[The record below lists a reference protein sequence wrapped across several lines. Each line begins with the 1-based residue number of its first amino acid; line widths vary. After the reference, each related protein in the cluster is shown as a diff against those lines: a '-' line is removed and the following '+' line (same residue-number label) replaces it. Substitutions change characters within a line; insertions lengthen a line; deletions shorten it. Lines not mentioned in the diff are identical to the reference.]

1 MVPPPHL
8 SVDWALHVISRSSQ
22 TLAMSTL
29 WIQRLLMAPMK
40 TLFRHDAVIVRW
52 LDAHCRNQAVEYT
65 EDEARLQYHRG
76 EEVTTLGLL
85 LYEDDKGLS
94 LYNENTGP
102 DSIRG
107 LNFIPKA
114 MVIDVVRLGRLR
126 TPRKTRVRPVSP
138 STAQTTVL
146 AR

>member
-1 MVPPPHL
+1 M
-8 SVDWALHVISRSSQ
+8 ALKS
-22 TLAMSTL
+22 
-29 WIQRLLMAPMK
+29 
-40 TLFRHDAVIVRW
+40 LFRHEAVIVRW

-85 LYEDDKGLS
+85 LFEDDKGLS

-102 DSIRG
+102 DCIRG

-114 MVIDVVRLGRLR
+114 MVIEVVRLGKLSA
-126 TPRKTRVRPVSP
+126 PRKKRAPRVSP
-138 STAQTTVL
+138 SATQTTSPE
-146 AR
+146 R